1 MGINHGT
8 MERQREKCKG
18 EGQGEAE
25 RDTDEQKRTDQ
36 YIDRCNLCK
45 PIDRAPQE
53 SFIYLFYFFKEPEA
67 VALKVKSWAQMCQ

>member
-1 MGINHGT
+1 MGMNHGT

-18 EGQGEAE
+18 EQGEAE

-45 PIDRAPQE
+45 SGLPKKV
-53 SFIYLFYFFKEPEA
+53 FFFKS
-67 VALKVKSWAQMCQ
+67 LKQWLSK